1 MSGCAATSLP
11 VMAGGGGADA
21 VTYYTQLVLDQA
33 KELYRYWPEVEDRL
47 FA

>member
-1 MSGCAATSLP
+1 
-11 VMAGGGGADA
+11 VGAL
-21 VTYYTQLVLDQA
+21 TRSTTTPQLVLDQA